1 MYLALYILKK
11 GKDMKL
17 RKKQYKNEILEQIE
31 KADLKPG
38 LHIIEVRHDS
48 WCALLK
54 GNGPCTCNAEV
65 QEPKRVPRAEE
76 N

>member
-1 MYLALYILKK
+1 MSR
-11 GKDMKL
+11 
-17 RKKQYKNEILEQIE
+17 RKKTYQNEILEQIE

-54 GNGPCTCNAEV
+54 SNGPCTCDAEV
-65 QEPKRVPRAEE
+65 QEPFRVPRPED